1 MCSKI
6 RWPVR
11 PLTVWGFW
19 FLGGKARSFW
29 LSPQPQGKKVGH
41 LCEHLCFTSWEEL
54 KDSPTDKAKS
64 PPSQVLSAAY
74 LLLTSEVLWKK
85 KLIIQWIFLSI
96 NKPFHSPLSEQKHPL
111 LTPDTR
117 PEELVCS
124 PLNLSHWNCFR
135 EYNTLGE
142 KKKKKKEMWAPCSIH
157 QLLLAH
163 LIQSGQLVGEQHTQ
177 RLRGSGKNTWST
189 FAVIFV

>member
-1 MCSKI
+1 VCSKI

-135 EYNTLGE
+135 EYNTLGD
-142 KKKKKKEMWAPCSIH
+142 KKKKKRRCELHALFTSFCLHIWSS
-157 QLLLAH
+157 QGSLLVSSTHRDSADP
-163 LIQSGQLVGEQHTQ
+163 GRTRDP
-177 RLRGSGKNTWST
+177 RLQ
-189 FAVIFV
+189 

>member
-1 MCSKI
+1 MACKTLDS
-6 RWPVR
+6 VR
-11 PLTVWGFW
+11 VLI
-19 FLGGKARSFW
+19 LGWEGEELLVISPASGKESRASLWAFMFYIVGGIKGLSHRESQI
-29 LSPQPQGKKVGH
+29 SPQSGSVCCLPLV
-41 LCEHLCFTSWEEL
+41 
-54 KDSPTDKAKS
+54 D
-64 PPSQVLSAAY
+64 
-74 LLLTSEVLWKK
+74 LWGTVEK

-135 EYNTLGE
+135 EYNTLGD

-177 RLRGSGKNTWST
+177 RHRGSGKNTWST